1 MIFSQ
6 DIIYNAWAKPGWTF
20 WSYRRDIWVELL
32 VVAPLCLYV
41 GLSLVILSHVY
52 NFKSGWLEHRLWHQ
66 TTIWN
71 GISHWGGGR
80 IMLLRGGVFCMKWGE
95 FVSFRCTFV
104 GNRELNVIKTCKIR
118 NQVDRSLQILK
129 ISYYDKITKSMLH
142 IHSITSLEERFC
154 YRHFFRLFGGI
165 LLL

>member
-1 MIFSQ
+1 MSQ
-6 DIIYNAWAKPGWTF
+6 TRMNVLILPERYMSWIVGCGSSLFICRPESCDTISCIQLQIRVTGAQTM
-20 WSYRRDIWVELL
+20 
-32 VVAPLCLYV
+32 APNYYL
-41 GLSLVILSHVY
+41 
-52 NFKSGWLEHRLWHQ
+52 K
-66 TTIWN
+66 WN
-71 GISHWGGGR
+71 QPLRGGGR